1 MKQQPEILDALNES
15 TESQCNMIRAHLN
28 EGKSITPMGALTLFN
43 CFRLGARIHNLRTEG
58 MEIETEMVAKGDKR
72 FAKYSLKTNY

>member
-1 MKQQPEILDALNES
+1 METQSEILESSTES

-58 MEIETEMVAKGDKR
+58 MDIETEMVAKGDKR
-72 FAKYSLKTNY
+72 FAKYYLKDS